1 MDTFTTVAAH
11 GPGYYDGPGGFWPIF
26 PIFWLLCLIAVIAVV
41 VAFQRRRWARCDGA
55 ASGAAR
61 LAERFAAGE
70 IDEDEYRARRAVLD
84 EKRSR

>member
-11 GPGYYDGPGGFWPIF
+11 SPGYYDGPGPFWPIF
-26 PIFWLLCLIAVIAVV
+26 PIFWLLCLLAVIAVV
-41 VAFQRRRWARCDGA
+41 VAFQRRRWARCADTSTGLD
-55 ASGAAR
+55 R

-70 IDEDEYRARRAVLD
+70 IDEDEYRVKRAVLD